1 MQFYK
6 KSHPIIKMN
15 QFLLY
20 GVLGVLMMLLDLPWL
35 YVSAERWQE
44 SIKRIQGGLP
54 ARFDWRWG
62 IPTYFAMGY
71 LASMATTVNG
81 AFWHGLA
88 TYAVFD
94 GTNLALFKKYPVDLA
109 IADTIWGG
117 ILFSITFLAR
127 KWLRI

>member
-1 MQFYK
+1 M
-6 KSHPIIKMN
+6 HGV
-15 QFLLY
+15 LLY
-20 GVLGVLMMLLDLPWL
+20 SILGLLMILIDLPWL
-35 YVSAERWQE
+35 MVSAERWKGA
-44 SIKRIQGGLP
+44 IKKIQGGIP

-62 IPTYFAMGY
+62 VPTYFAMGY
-71 LASMATTVNG
+71 LASMSTTATN

-94 GTNLALFKKYPVDLA
+94 GTNLAIFRNYPIDLA

-117 ILFSITFLAR
+117 ILFSITFMAR